1 MAFFFPLL
9 PKECIETESTY
20 TFRDL
25 DTKERNALRKY
36 LRNAGKKRRT
46 EKEAEVTDSRGS
58 SAIPGVLDKESDDG
72 PHDMSQ
78 PHFDDFLA
86 THDSGYLTPM
96 ARNETLSP
104 MDSEQDGIKKREN
117 PKKRSR
123 VEDNDEYTDGPRVK
137 RVRKSGKAMNRRM
150 MPETSQLVTKGSRHV
165 RSGGSLTTNTTS

>member
-36 LRNAGKKRRT
+36 LRKAGKKRRA

-58 SAIPGVLDKESDDG
+58 SAIPGMFDEESDDG

-86 THDSGYLTPM
+86 THDSGHLTPV
-96 ARNETLSP
+96 ARNETSSP
-104 MDSEQDGIKKREN
+104 MHSEQDAIKKREI

-123 VEDNDEYTDGPRVK
+123 LEDDDEYTDGPRVK
-137 RVRKSGKAMNRRM
+137 RVRKTGKAVDPKI
-150 MPETSQLVTKGSRHV
+150 MPGASQLVTKGSRHV
-165 RSGGSLTTNTTS
+165 RSGGSRTTNTTS